1 MEHFAQ
7 ILPDG
12 GISAGYVLAGV
23 MSIAMFLFWN
33 TINGMRSDIKEIKK
47 DVEDLKSNDKARAIR
62 LDNVEARALE
72 ASRANKELLDEM
84 NEKLDVI
91 RKLRKL

>member
-1 MEHFAQ
+1 MEVAQ

-33 TINGMRSDIKEIKK
+33 TINGMRTDIKEIKK
-47 DVEDLKSNDKARAIR
+47 DVEDLKSNDKVRAQR
-62 LDNVEARALE
+62 LQHVEERALE
-72 ASRANKELLDEM
+72 ASQANRDLLDEI
-84 NEKLDVI
+84 NEKIDLI
-91 RKLRKL
+91 RGLKGI